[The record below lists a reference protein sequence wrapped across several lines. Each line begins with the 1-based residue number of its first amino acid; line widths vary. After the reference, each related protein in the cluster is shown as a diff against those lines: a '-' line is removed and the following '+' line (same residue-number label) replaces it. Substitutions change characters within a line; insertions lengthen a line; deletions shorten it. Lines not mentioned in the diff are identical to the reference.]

1 MKLIIKS
8 KNDIFKNGA
17 IYNLDNFSIIEPAI
31 KEIDDK
37 KTYILQGYVGIICH
51 NLIAFEN
58 EEDITAIFDYI
69 IKVFTD
75 KDNDVDAIVIDMDK
89 FESGKYIL
97 VTDIINLVIRNYY

>member
-8 KNDIFKNGA
+8 KNNIFENGA

-58 EEDITAIFDYI
+58 EENLAAIFDYI
-69 IKVFTD
+69 IKVITD
-75 KDNDVDAIVIDMDK
+75 TDYDVDAIVIDMDK
-89 FESGKYIL
+89 LQNGRYTL
-97 VTDIINLVIRNYY
+97 VTDVIDLVRRSYY

>member
-17 IYNLDNFSIIEPAI
+17 IYNLDNFSIIEPII

-37 KTYILQGYVGIICH
+37 KIYILQGYVGITCH
-51 NLIAFEN
+51 NLITFES

-69 IKVFTD
+69 INVFID
-75 KDNDVDAIVIDMDK
+75 EYNDVNAIVIDMDK
-89 FESGKYIL
+89 FESGKYTL
-97 VTDIINLVIRNYY
+97 VTDIIDLYY

>member
-17 IYNLDNFSIIEPAI
+17 IYNLDKFSIIEPII

-37 KTYILQGYVGIICH
+37 KIYILQGYVGIICH
-51 NLIAFEN
+51 NLIAFES
-58 EEDITAIFDYI
+58 EEDIAAIFDYI
-69 IKVFTD
+69 INVFTD
-75 KDNDVDAIVIDMDK
+75 EDKDVDAIVIDMDK

-97 VTDIINLVIRNYY
+97 VTDIINLVTRSYY

>member
-8 KNDIFKNGA
+8 KNNIFKNGA
-17 IYNLDNFSIIEPAI
+17 IYNLDNFSVIEPAI

-37 KTYILQGYVGIICH
+37 KTYILQGYTGIICH

-75 KDNDVDAIVIDMDK
+75 TDNDVDAIVIDMDK
-89 FESGKYIL
+89 LQNGRYKL
-97 VTDIINLVIRNYY
+97 VTNVIDLVRRSYY

>member
-8 KNDIFKNGA
+8 KNNIFKNGA
-17 IYNLDNFSIIEPAI
+17 IYNLDNFSVIEPVI

-37 KTYILQGYVGIICH
+37 KTYIIQGYVGTICH

-69 IKVFTD
+69 IKVFIDT
-75 KDNDVDAIVIDMDK
+75 DNDVDAIVIDMDK
-89 FESGKYIL
+89 LQNGRYKL
-97 VTDIINLVIRNYY
+97 VTNVIDLVRRSYY